1 MKGISNS
8 NPGWKSKL
16 GMKRKKKTN
25 KDEVTFVERNR
36 LEVIVKRIE
45 DILLKLESGFTLG
58 LTNVVRTF

>member
-16 GMKRKKKTN
+16 GMKRKKKNN